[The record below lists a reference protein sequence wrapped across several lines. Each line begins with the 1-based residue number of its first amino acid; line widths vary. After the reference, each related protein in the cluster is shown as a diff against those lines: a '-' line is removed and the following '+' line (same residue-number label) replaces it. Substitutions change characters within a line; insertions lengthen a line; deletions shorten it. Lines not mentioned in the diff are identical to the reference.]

1 MRRRGYTI
9 IELLIVV
16 AIIGLLITLGTYA
29 WNSSGQRSRDSV
41 RKSDLSRIQN
51 ALQQFYLDNRAYPEF
66 DNSHHPTNLYSA
78 GYQLSDGNNNCSR
91 IEGKNFLTTKY
102 LPNIP
107 HDPKDSTSYDE
118 AICEELKNQSSVYLY
133 LAVKK
138 DSGNPKSFAL
148 MATLE
153 NENDSDKLNEE
164 ENPVLYSQYS
174 GAFEGYYVGGG
185 SLTFFDPNY
194 MITGSNGR

>member
-1 MRRRGYTI
+1 MRHRGYTI

-51 ALQQFYLDNRAYPEF
+51 ALQQFYLDNRAYPAF
-66 DNSHHPTNLYSA
+66 IDAPNDKDIFSA
-78 GYQLSDGNNNCSR
+78 GYQLSDGNCSR
-91 IEGKNFLTTKY
+91 GGKIFLTTKY

-107 HDPKDSTSYDE
+107 HDPKDSTGYDKADCDKLE
-118 AICEELKNQSSVYLY
+118 NQSSVYLY

-153 NENDSDKLNEE
+153 NENDLDKLSAE
-164 ENPVLYSQYS
+164 ENPVLYSQYV
-174 GAFEGYYVGGG
+174 GAFKVYYVGGG
-185 SLTFFDPNY
+185 PLTNFNPNY

>member
-1 MRRRGYTI
+1 MRHRGYSI

-66 DNSHHPTNLYSA
+66 DDSHNPTNLYSA
-78 GYQLSDGNNNCSR
+78 GYQLSDGNNGCSR

-107 HDPKDSTSYDE
+107 HDPKDSTSYDTSD
-118 AICEELKNQSSVYLY
+118 CGELKNQSGVYLY

-138 DSGNPKSFAL
+138 GPGNPKSFAL

-153 NENDSDKLNEE
+153 NENDSDKLSVE
-164 ENPVLYSQYS
+164 ENPVLYPQYS
-174 GAFEGYYVGGG
+174 GAFKEYYADGGPQ
-185 SLTFFDPNY
+185 TNFDPNY

>member
-66 DNSHHPTNLYSA
+66 DDSHNPTNLYSA
-78 GYQLSDGNNNCSR
+78 GYQLSDGNNGCSR

-107 HDPKDSTSYDE
+107 HHPKHSTNYNTSNSKK
-118 AICEELKNQSSVYLY
+118 LKNQIGVYLY

-153 NENDSDKLNEE
+153 NENDSDKLGAE
-164 ENPVLYSQYS
+164 ENPVKDFGY
-174 GAFEGYYVGGG
+174 GGVFKEYYVDEG